1 MESMLPAF
9 LLRNDKAVPYNAH
22 GLTHLDL
29 SEIKKMTSREHDLP
43 LRQAPILSF
52 DPLTNIEW
60 KLIYELNYE
69 LDDRMQSMTFRHLET
84 SQQQATVQQ
93 AQNGVEDEEE
103 SAGGAVGVVRLG
115 MRFPAEYYENLKLP
129 MKGEADVTTLST
141 PIEISTMAGQS
152 IVEHLAEIRQSI
164 DALPISYFT
173 APSID
178 LEELRK
184 ENAAVEEELRV
195 EIEKTRQFAKELDT
209 YRRRLV
215 LQRFASADSNATKS
229 EL

>member
-1 MESMLPAF
+1 
-9 LLRNDKAVPYNAH
+9 
-22 GLTHLDL
+22 
-29 SEIKKMTSREHDLP
+29 MTSQEHDPL
-43 LRQAPILSF
+43 LRQAPTLSF

-84 SQQQATVQQ
+84 SQQPAPVQQ
-93 AQNGVEDEEE
+93 PQNGSDDDNEL
-103 SAGGAVGVVRLG
+103 AGSAVGVVRLG
-115 MRFPAEYYENLKLP
+115 MRFPTEYYKSLELP
-129 MKGEADVTTLST
+129 AKGEADVMTLPT

-152 IVEHLAEIRQSI
+152 IIEHLTEIRKSI

-184 ENAAVEEELRV
+184 ENAIVEEELRA
-195 EIEKTRQFAKELDT
+195 EIEKTHQFAKELDD
-209 YRRRLV
+209 YRRRIALR
-215 LQRFASADSNATKS
+215 RFASVDKRAVKS

>member
-1 MESMLPAF
+1 
-9 LLRNDKAVPYNAH
+9 
-22 GLTHLDL
+22 
-29 SEIKKMTSREHDLP
+29 MTSQEHDPL
-43 LRQAPILSF
+43 LRQAPTLSF

-84 SQQQATVQQ
+84 SQQPAPVQQ
-93 AQNGVEDEEE
+93 PRNGSDDDNEL
-103 SAGGAVGVVRLG
+103 AGSAVGVVRLG
-115 MRFPAEYYENLKLP
+115 MRFPTEYYKSLELP
-129 MKGEADVTTLST
+129 TKGEADVMTLPT

-152 IVEHLAEIRQSI
+152 IIEHLTEIRKSI

-184 ENAAVEEELRV
+184 ENAIVEEELRA
-195 EIEKTRQFAKELDT
+195 EIEKTHQFAKELDD
-209 YRRRLV
+209 YRRRIALR
-215 LQRFASADSNATKS
+215 RFASVDKRAIKS

>member
-1 MESMLPAF
+1 MIR
-9 LLRNDKAVPYNAH
+9 LLRSI
-22 GLTHLDL
+22 L
-29 SEIKKMTSREHDLP
+29 SMKPRLQVYRRIKNMASQEHDSP
-43 LRQAPILSF
+43 LRQAPTLSF

-84 SQQQATVQQ
+84 SQQPAPMQQ
-93 AQNGVEDEEE
+93 PQNGTDDDKEL
-103 SAGGAVGVVRLG
+103 AGSAVGVVRLG
-115 MRFPAEYYENLKLP
+115 MRFPTEYYRSLELP
-129 MKGEADVTTLST
+129 VKGGADVTTLST

-152 IVEHLAEIRQSI
+152 IVEHLTEIRKSV

-184 ENAAVEEELRV
+184 ENAAVEEELRM
-195 EIEKTRQFAKELDT
+195 EIEKTRQFAKELDE
-209 YRRRLV
+209 YRRKIALR
-215 LQRFASADSNATKS
+215 RFASADKHATKS